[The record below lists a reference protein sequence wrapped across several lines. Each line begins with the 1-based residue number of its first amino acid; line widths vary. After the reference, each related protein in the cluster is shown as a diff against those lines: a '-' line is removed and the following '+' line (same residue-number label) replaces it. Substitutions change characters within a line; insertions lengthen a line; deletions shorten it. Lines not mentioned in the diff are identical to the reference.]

1 MVPLVYILGDVCGF
15 GLYGAWSAGSLAI
28 ILMGLCY
35 YARFKTG
42 KWKTMGLMSAQSEAA
57 CCQSGNDFLN
67 SDNVEKIEERIEE
80 VMVGADLDNSES

>member
-42 KWKTMGLMSAQSEAA
+42 KWKTMGLMSAQTEATCFQPGNDFSNSEAA
-57 CCQSGNDFLN
+57 
-67 SDNVEKIEERIEE
+67 E
-80 VMVGADLDNSES
+80 NSEHSKKMEETNKD